1 MLEDCKNYDKDV
13 RETGARDLCNEIL
26 KRSEPFE
33 ESLEKRI
40 CTAFIVH
47 LEDKSVDVK
56 SNAVRCIQK
65 TSAKIREANLI
76 MIVKKLA
83 EMVVQGGEQT
93 LDIYALA
100 VKGIIHEV
108 EEQSA
113 VRMIESIVPFITKGL
128 T

>member
-56 SNAVRCIQK
+56 SNAVRCI
-65 TSAKIREANLI
+65 
-76 MIVKKLA
+76 
-83 EMVVQGGEQT
+83 
-93 LDIYALA
+93 
-100 VKGIIHEV
+100 
-108 EEQSA
+108 
-113 VRMIESIVPFITKGL
+113 
-128 T
+128 